1 MITYNDIYEAAR
13 KERYSEQLQKLSKTF
28 IQDVSYYL
36 HEKKEMAAKED
47 EDFSEVI
54 VKTKKQLENAI
65 TLFRELI
72 RRRRKK
78 ILDLVFEELMKC
90 VDISDKKL
98 DENFN
103 GKKEEKKNDSI
114 IFKEDIGAFVG
125 LSGEKI
131 GPYKKGDVANIP
143 KEISKILVEDKK
155 ADFVGE

>member
-1 MITYNDIYEAAR
+1 M
-13 KERYSEQLQKLSKTF
+13 
-28 IQDVSYYL
+28 
-36 HEKKEMAAKED
+36 
-47 EDFSEVI
+47 
-54 VKTKKQLENAI
+54 
-65 TLFRELI
+65 
-72 RRRRKK
+72 
-78 ILDLVFEELMKC
+78 DLVSVAAETGISKQDFENMLDFEKVLFEELMKC

-114 IFKEDIGAFVG
+114 IFKEDMGAFVG